1 MTKAKI
7 IIKTIIRA
15 ILYQIIALLLF
26 FVSLLFVNNTDSI
39 GYVILYGSF
48 AICSLMIFLAI
59 LKGIKEKK
67 ELEIAEEEK
76 IRQERLEQE
85 RLRTEEEK
93 RIRQAKLEQ
102 ERREKEK
109 RIFDNENFIER
120 KIKELINSEYKNSQ
134 IEIIN
139 SLFGVFAEQLKLD
152 ETAICYKYEIHTKF
166 LSKIIQDGRI
176 TDDEKYVLH
185 YLENKFNLSN
195 DEIKSNRHNAYKNVF
210 EWATKDKE
218 LTESEENVLRN
229 IFSQLEINADDV
241 EKEQN
246 FIADLSL
253 ARKLK
258 SQELSPIKVPFNLN
272 QDEQCYFS
280 IQYVALY
287 DSRQKNYEY
296 YPLDKAENEGKFY
309 ITNKRIIISS
319 PREYSWLLTGITNIK
334 IYNSRFIQMNVMR
347 RKSPYF
353 ISTNKP
359 YLLKTVIEK
368 YLNKLE

>member
-1 MTKAKI
+1 MTKTKI

-15 ILYQIIALLLF
+15 ILYQIVTILVFCVVLFICAKLDTNGYAALFL
-26 FVSLLFVNNTDSI
+26 
-39 GYVILYGSF
+39 SF
-48 AICSLMIFLAI
+48 IVCGLMIFLAI
-59 LKGIKEKK
+59 RKGLKEKK
-67 ELEIAEEEK
+67 ELEIAEEER

-85 RLRTEEEK
+85 RLKAEEEK

-109 RIFDNENFIER
+109 RILDNKIFIGR
-120 KIKELINSEYKNSQ
+120 KIEELINSEYKNSQ

-139 SLFGVFAEQLKLD
+139 SLFEVFAEQLKLD

-185 YLENKFNLSN
+185 YLETEFKFS
-195 DEIKSNRHNAYKNVF
+195 DREIKSNRLKAYMIAF

-241 EKEQN
+241 EEEQN

-287 DSRQKNYEY
+287 ASRQINYEY
-296 YPLDKAENEGKFY
+296 YPHDKPENEGKFY

-319 PREYSWLLTGITNIK
+319 PREYSRVLTSITNIE
-334 IYNSRFIQMNVMR
+334 IYNSRFIQMKVIR
-347 RKSPYF
+347 RKSPYLIF
-353 ISTNKP
+353 TNKP

-368 YLNKLE
+368 YLNKLR

>member
-1 MTKAKI
+1 MTKTKI

-15 ILYQIIALLLF
+15 ILYQIVTILVFCVVLFICAKLDTNGYAALFL
-26 FVSLLFVNNTDSI
+26 
-39 GYVILYGSF
+39 SF
-48 AICSLMIFLAI
+48 IVCGLMIFLAI
-59 LKGIKEKK
+59 RKGLKEKK
-67 ELEIAEEEK
+67 ELEIA
-76 IRQERLEQE
+76 R
-85 RLRTEEEK
+85 
-93 RIRQAKLEQ
+93 
-102 ERREKEK
+102 
-109 RIFDNENFIER
+109 NE
-120 KIKELINSEYKNSQ
+120 ELIKT
-134 IEIIN
+134 EIIKLITDKDKDFRTAMIDCMSETFEEQKKLKAN
-139 SLFGVFAEQLKLD
+139 SDYLKD
-152 ETAICYKYEIHTKF
+152 EAYTKF

-185 YLENKFNLSN
+185 YLETEFKFS
-195 DEIKSNRHNAYKNVF
+195 DREIKSNRLKAYMIAF

-287 DSRQKNYEY
+287 ASRQINYEY
-296 YPLDKAENEGKFY
+296 YPHDKPENEGKFY

-319 PREYSWLLTGITNIK
+319 PREYSRVLTSITNIE
-334 IYNSRFIQMNVMR
+334 IYNSRFIQMKVIR
-347 RKSPYF
+347 RKSPYLIF
-353 ISTNKP
+353 TNKP

-368 YLNKLE
+368 YLNKLR

>member
-1 MTKAKI
+1 MTKTKI

-15 ILYQIIALLLF
+15 ILYQSVTVLVFCVVLFICAKLDTNGYAALFL
-26 FVSLLFVNNTDSI
+26 
-39 GYVILYGSF
+39 SF
-48 AICSLMIFLAI
+48 MACGLMIFLAI
-59 LKGIKEKK
+59 RKGLKEKK
-67 ELEIAEEEK
+67 ELEIA
-76 IRQERLEQE
+76 R
-85 RLRTEEEK
+85 
-93 RIRQAKLEQ
+93 
-102 ERREKEK
+102 
-109 RIFDNENFIER
+109 NE
-120 KIKELINSEYKNSQ
+120 ELIKT
-134 IEIIN
+134 EIIKLITDKDKDFRTAMIDCMSETFEEQKKLKAN
-139 SLFGVFAEQLKLD
+139 SDYLKD
-152 ETAICYKYEIHTKF
+152 EAYTKF

-185 YLENKFNLSN
+185 YLETEFKFS
-195 DEIKSNRHNAYKNVF
+195 DREIKSNRLKAYMIAF

-287 DSRQKNYEY
+287 ASRQINYEY
-296 YPLDKAENEGKFY
+296 YPHDKPENEGKFY

-319 PREYSWLLTGITNIK
+319 PREYSRVLTSITNIE
-334 IYNSRFIQMNVMR
+334 IYNSRFIQMKVMR
-347 RKSPYF
+347 RKSPYLIF
-353 ISTNKP
+353 TNKP

-368 YLNKLE
+368 YLNKLR

>member
-15 ILYQIIALLLF
+15 ILYQIVTILVFCVVLFICAKLDTNGYAALFL
-26 FVSLLFVNNTDSI
+26 
-39 GYVILYGSF
+39 SF
-48 AICSLMIFLAI
+48 IVCGLMIFLAI
-59 LKGIKEKK
+59 RKGLKEKK

-85 RLRTEEEK
+85 RLRTEEEQ

-139 SLFGVFAEQLKLD
+139 SLFGVFVEQLKLD

-195 DEIKSNRHNAYKNVF
+195 NEIKSNRHNAYKNVF

-229 IFSQLEINADDV
+229 IFSQLDINADDV
-241 EKEQN
+241 DEEQN

-258 SQELSPIKVPFNLN
+258 SQELSPIQVPFNLN

-309 ITNKRIIISS
+309 ITNKRLIISS
-319 PREYSWLLTGITNIK
+319 PREFNWSLTVIKNIK
-334 IYNSRFIQMNVMR
+334 IYNSRIVQIYVMWR
-347 RKSPYF
+347 AKPYF

-368 YLNKLE
+368 YLNKLR

>member
-1 MTKAKI
+1 MTKTKI

-15 ILYQIIALLLF
+15 ILYQIVTILVFCVVLF
-26 FVSLLFVNNTDSI
+26 ICAKLDTN
-39 GYVILYGSF
+39 GYAAVFLSF
-48 AICSLMIFLAI
+48 MACGLMIFLAI
-59 LKGIKEKK
+59 RKGVKEKK
-67 ELEIAEEEK
+67 ELEIAEEER

-85 RLRTEEEK
+85 RLKAEEEK

-102 ERREKEK
+102 ERREKQK
-109 RIFDNENFIER
+109 RIFNNEIFIER
-120 KIKELINSEYKNSQ
+120 KIEELINSEYKNSQ

-139 SLFGVFAEQLKLD
+139 SLFEVFAEQLKLD

-176 TDDEKYVLH
+176 TDDEKYILH

-195 DEIKSNRHNAYKNVF
+195 DEIKSNRLNAYISAFNR
-210 EWATKDKE
+210 ATKDKE

-287 DSRQKNYEY
+287 NCRQQNYEY
-296 YPLDKAENEGKFY
+296 YPQDKAKNEGKFY

-319 PREYSWLLTGITNIK
+319 PIEYAESLNHIK
-334 IYNSRFIQMNVMR
+334 KLEIYNSRFIKIEFVWRQKPFFML
-347 RKSPYF
+347 
-353 ISTNKP
+353 TNKP

-368 YLNKLE
+368 YLNKLR

>member
-1 MTKAKI
+1 MTKTKI

-15 ILYQIIALLLF
+15 ILYQIVTILVFCVVLFICAKVDTNGYAALFL
-26 FVSLLFVNNTDSI
+26 
-39 GYVILYGSF
+39 SF
-48 AICSLMIFLAI
+48 MACGLMIFLAI
-59 LKGIKEKK
+59 RKGLKEKK
-67 ELEIAEEEK
+67 ELEIA
-76 IRQERLEQE
+76 R
-85 RLRTEEEK
+85 
-93 RIRQAKLEQ
+93 
-102 ERREKEK
+102 
-109 RIFDNENFIER
+109 NE
-120 KIKELINSEYKNSQ
+120 ELIKT
-134 IEIIN
+134 EIIKLITDKDKDFRTAMIDCMSETFEEQKKLKAN
-139 SLFGVFAEQLKLD
+139 SDYLKD
-152 ETAICYKYEIHTKF
+152 EAYTKF

-185 YLENKFNLSN
+185 YLETEFKFS
-195 DEIKSNRHNAYKNVF
+195 DREIKSNRLKAYMIAF

-241 EKEQN
+241 EEEQN

-287 DSRQKNYEY
+287 ASRQINYEY
-296 YPLDKAENEGKFY
+296 YPHDKPEKEGKFY

-319 PREYSWLLTGITNIK
+319 PREYSWLLTGITNIE
-334 IYNSRFIQMNVMR
+334 IYNSRFIQMKVMR
-347 RKSPYF
+347 KKRPYLIF
-353 ISTNKP
+353 TNKP

-368 YLNKLE
+368 YLNKLR

>member
-1 MTKAKI
+1 MTKKKI

-15 ILYQIIALLLF
+15 ILYQILALLVF
-26 FVSLLFVNNTDSI
+26 SISLLFVNDTDLI
-39 GYVILYGSF
+39 GYVILYASLP
-48 AICSLMIFLAI
+48 ICGLMIFLAI
-59 LKGIKEKK
+59 RKGLKENRQLKISKNE
-67 ELEIAEEEK
+67 ELI
-76 IRQERLEQE
+76 
-85 RLRTEEEK
+85 RTE
-93 RIRQAKLEQ
+93 IT
-102 ERREKEK
+102 
-109 RIFDNENFIER
+109 
-120 KIKELINSEYKNSQ
+120 ELITDKDKNFRTAMIDCMSETF
-134 IEIIN
+134 E
-139 SLFGVFAEQLKLD
+139 EQKKLKADSDYLKD
-152 ETAICYKYEIHTKF
+152 EAYTKF
-166 LSKIIQDGRI
+166 LLEIIYDGKI
-176 TDDEKYVLH
+176 TDDEKYVLQ
-185 YLENKFNLSN
+185 YLETEFNFS
-195 DEIKSNRHNAYKNVF
+195 DSEIKSNRLNAYMIAF

-241 EKEQN
+241 EEEQN

-287 DSRQKNYEY
+287 DCRQKNYEY

-319 PREYSWLLTGITNIK
+319 PREYSRLLTSITNIK

-353 ISTNKP
+353 IFTNKP

-368 YLNKLE
+368 YLNKLR

>member
-1 MTKAKI
+1 MTKTKI

-15 ILYQIIALLLF
+15 ILYQSVTVLVFCVVLFICAKLDTNGYAALFL
-26 FVSLLFVNNTDSI
+26 
-39 GYVILYGSF
+39 SF
-48 AICSLMIFLAI
+48 MACGLMIFLAI
-59 LKGIKEKK
+59 RKGLKEKK
-67 ELEIAEEEK
+67 ELEIA
-76 IRQERLEQE
+76 R
-85 RLRTEEEK
+85 
-93 RIRQAKLEQ
+93 
-102 ERREKEK
+102 
-109 RIFDNENFIER
+109 NE
-120 KIKELINSEYKNSQ
+120 ELIKT
-134 IEIIN
+134 EIIKLITDKDKDFRTAMIDCMSETFEEQKKLKAN
-139 SLFGVFAEQLKLD
+139 SDYLKD
-152 ETAICYKYEIHTKF
+152 EAYTKF

-185 YLENKFNLSN
+185 YLETEFKFS
-195 DEIKSNRHNAYKNVF
+195 DREIKSNRLKAYMIAF

-241 EKEQN
+241 EEEQN

-287 DSRQKNYEY
+287 ASRQINYEY
-296 YPLDKAENEGKFY
+296 YPHDKPENEGKFY

-319 PREYSWLLTGITNIK
+319 PREYSRVLTSITNIE
-334 IYNSRFIQMNVMR
+334 IYNSRFIQMKVMR
-347 RKSPYF
+347 RKSPYLIF
-353 ISTNKP
+353 TNKP

-368 YLNKLE
+368 YLNKLR

>member
-1 MTKAKI
+1 MTKTKI

-15 ILYQIIALLLF
+15 ILYQSVTVLVFCVVLFICAKLDTNGYAALFL
-26 FVSLLFVNNTDSI
+26 
-39 GYVILYGSF
+39 SF
-48 AICSLMIFLAI
+48 MACGLMIFLAI
-59 LKGIKEKK
+59 RKGLKEKK
-67 ELEIAEEEK
+67 ELEIA
-76 IRQERLEQE
+76 R
-85 RLRTEEEK
+85 
-93 RIRQAKLEQ
+93 
-102 ERREKEK
+102 
-109 RIFDNENFIER
+109 NE
-120 KIKELINSEYKNSQ
+120 ELIKT
-134 IEIIN
+134 EIIKLITDKDKDFRTAMIDCMSETFEEQKKLKAN
-139 SLFGVFAEQLKLD
+139 SDYLKD
-152 ETAICYKYEIHTKF
+152 EAYTKF

-185 YLENKFNLSN
+185 YLETEFKFS
-195 DEIKSNRHNAYKNVF
+195 DREIKSNRLKAYMIAF

-287 DSRQKNYEY
+287 NCRQQNYEY
-296 YPLDKAENEGKFY
+296 YPQDKAKNEGKFY

-319 PREYSWLLTGITNIK
+319 PREYAESLNHIK
-334 IYNSRFIQMNVMR
+334 KLEIYNSRFIKIEFVWRQKPFFMW
-347 RKSPYF
+347 
-353 ISTNKP
+353 TNKP

-368 YLNKLE
+368 YLNKLR